1 MYKGMYTR
9 VLALTVLGSVL
20 AAPANATDSRV
31 TALSGNV
38 GITDDT
44 DFTRFASETGQMGDH
59 AWLNYD
65 GLTLGGAMSW
75 GSNAVMLNQGA
86 NGAAIGYYNSSG
98 DTGYNAS
105 FAYDGNTEGM
115 TFGGGYAMADR
126 SDGLG
131 NMAFGGQVML
141 VDDSLGIMANAI
153 SRTLTDDSVTSWGGS
168 AAYSDA
174 GIGLG
179 GGYQWYG
186 ARFGDA
192 SAITMGS
199 GLGVDLPD
207 GGDMAIGLNLLD
219 VNLAGEFMF
228 NDWFGLRGSV
238 TTSMVL
244 DNLTDEMELGVNMG
258 SGFGA
263 SLVSE
268 AGVIDLVI
276 DPSQVLGGPFFL
288 TGNTAGPAIALSARF
303 SI

>member
-153 SRTLTDDSVTSWGGS
+153 SRTLTDDSVTSWGAS

-179 GGYQWYG
+179 GGY
-186 ARFGDA
+186 
-192 SAITMGS
+192 
-199 GLGVDLPD
+199 
-207 GGDMAIGLNLLD
+207 
-219 VNLAGEFMF
+219 
-228 NDWFGLRGSV
+228 
-238 TTSMVL
+238 
-244 DNLTDEMELGVNMG
+244 
-258 SGFGA
+258 
-263 SLVSE
+263 
-268 AGVIDLVI
+268 
-276 DPSQVLGGPFFL
+276 
-288 TGNTAGPAIALSARF
+288 
-303 SI
+303 